1 MQKVLGQDI
10 KDLDERKQFLLDNAD
25 EVVEM
30 DYSKAFDAD
39 ELAKK
44 KTELAEKSIK
54 INDLNEAIKDY
65 KEKVNLE
72 LKPLRKRSRNFLA
85 TSRQRAVSLPRSVT
99 RLWTRTSA
107 WLASTTPRACLCQ
120 VALRRKKNYPQQS
133 LRRYARRSNNYLIK
147 INYAERKNANQS

>member
-30 DYSKAFDAD
+30 SYSKSFDAD

-44 KTELAEKSIK
+44 ETELAEKSIK

-65 KEKVNLE
+65 KEKVGLE
-72 LKPLRKRSRNFLA
+72 LKPLKEEVKILLGDIKAKSRIVTEKCYKIVDEDERMDCFYNAEGVLVSSRPATKEELSPTIFKEMRK
-85 TSRQRAVSLPRSVT
+85 
-99 RLWTRTSA
+99 
-107 WLASTTPRACLCQ
+107 
-120 VALRRKKNYPQQS
+120 
-133 LRRYARRSNNYLIK
+133 
-147 INYAERKNANQS
+147 AE

>member
-44 KTELAEKSIK
+44 KTELAEKSIR
-54 INDLNEAIKDY
+54 ISDLEEAVKDY
-65 KEKVNLE
+65 KAEVNLE
-72 LKPLRKRSRNFLA
+72 LKPLKEDRKILLGDIKAKSRIVREKCYKIVDSDERMACFYNAEGVLVSSRPA
-85 TSRQRAVSLPRSVT
+85 TKEELSPT
-99 RLWTRTSA
+99 IFKE
-107 WLASTTPRACLCQ
+107 
-120 VALRRKKNYPQQS
+120 LRK
-133 LRRYARRSNNYLIK
+133 
-147 INYAERKNANQS
+147 AE

>member
-10 KDLDERKQFLLDNAD
+10 KDLGERKQFLLDNAD

-54 INDLNEAIKDY
+54 INDLKEAVKDY
-65 KEKVNLE
+65 KAEVNLE
-72 LKPLRKRSRNFLA
+72 LKPLKEEVKVLLGDIKAKSRVVSEKCYKFVDEEDRMACFYNSEGVLVSSRPATKEELSPTIFKQLRK
-85 TSRQRAVSLPRSVT
+85 
-99 RLWTRTSA
+99 
-107 WLASTTPRACLCQ
+107 
-120 VALRRKKNYPQQS
+120 
-133 LRRYARRSNNYLIK
+133 
-147 INYAERKNANQS
+147 AE

>member
-10 KDLDERKQFLLDNAD
+10 KDLDERRQFLLDNAD

-54 INDLNEAIKDY
+54 INDLEEAVKDY
-65 KEKVNLE
+65 KAEVNLE
-72 LKPLRKRSRNFLA
+72 LKPLKEDRKILLGDIKAKSRIVREKCYKIVDSDERMACFYNAEGVLVSSRPA
-85 TSRQRAVSLPRSVT
+85 TKEELSPT
-99 RLWTRTSA
+99 IFKE
-107 WLASTTPRACLCQ
+107 
-120 VALRRKKNYPQQS
+120 LRK
-133 LRRYARRSNNYLIK
+133 
-147 INYAERKNANQS
+147 AE

>member
-44 KTELAEKSIK
+44 KTTLAEKSIK
-54 INDLNEAIKDY
+54 IHDLQEEIKDF
-65 KEKVNLE
+65 KEEKNLE
-72 LKPLRKRSRNFLA
+72 LKPLKEDVKELLADIKAKSRVVTEKVYKFVDEEERMACFYNAEGVLVSSRPA
-85 TSRQRAVSLPRSVT
+85 TRDELSPTLFKEF
-99 RLWTRTSA
+99 
-107 WLASTTPRACLCQ
+107 
-120 VALRRKKNYPQQS
+120 KK
-133 LRRYARRSNNYLIK
+133 
-147 INYAERKNANQS
+147 AE

>member
-10 KDLDERKQFLLDNAD
+10 NDLDARKQFLLDNAD

-30 DYSKAFDAD
+30 SYSKSFDAD

-65 KEKVNLE
+65 KEEVGLE
-72 LKPLRKRSRNFLA
+72 LKPLKEDVKNLLGDIKAKSRIVTERCYKIVDEDERMACFYNAEGVLVSSRPATKEELSPTIFKEMRK
-85 TSRQRAVSLPRSVT
+85 V
-99 RLWTRTSA
+99 
-107 WLASTTPRACLCQ
+107 
-120 VALRRKKNYPQQS
+120 
-133 LRRYARRSNNYLIK
+133 
-147 INYAERKNANQS
+147 E

>member
-54 INDLNEAIKDY
+54 VNDLKEAIKDY
-65 KEKVNLE
+65 KEEVNLE
-72 LKPLRKRSRNFLA
+72 LKPLK
-85 TSRQRAVSLPRSVT
+85 
-99 RLWTRTSA
+99 
-107 WLASTTPRACLCQ
+107 
-120 VALRRKKNYPQQS
+120 
-133 LRRYARRSNNYLIK
+133 
-147 INYAERKNANQS
+147 

>member
-54 INDLNEAIKDY
+54 VNDLKEAIKDY
-65 KEKVNLE
+65 KEVVNLE
-72 LKPLRKRSRNFLA
+72 LKPLKEEVKVILGDIKAKSRVVTEKCYKIVDDDERMACFYNAEGVLVS
-85 TSRQRAVSLPRSVT
+85 SRP
-99 RLWTRTSA
+99 
-107 WLASTTPRACLCQ
+107 CYE
-120 VALRRKKNYPQQS
+120 RRIIP
-133 LRRYARRSNNYLIK
+133 NNL
-147 INYAERKNANQS
+147 

>member
-10 KDLDERKQFLLDNAD
+10 KNLDERKQFLIDNAD

-65 KEKVNLE
+65 KEEVGLE
-72 LKPLRKRSRNFLA
+72 LKPLKEEVKNLLGDIKAKSRIVTEKCYKFVEEDERMACFYNAEGVLVSSRPA
-85 TSRQRAVSLPRSVT
+85 TRDELSPTLFKEF
-99 RLWTRTSA
+99 
-107 WLASTTPRACLCQ
+107 
-120 VALRRKKNYPQQS
+120 KK
-133 LRRYARRSNNYLIK
+133 
-147 INYAERKNANQS
+147 AE

>member
-44 KTELAEKSIK
+44 KTKLAEKSIK
-54 INDLNEAIKDY
+54 IHDLQEEIKDF
-65 KEKVNLE
+65 KEEKNLE
-72 LKPLRKRSRNFLA
+72 LKPLKEDVKELLADIKAKSRVVTEKVYKFVDEEERMACFYNAEGVLVSSRPA
-85 TSRQRAVSLPRSVT
+85 TRDELSPTLFKEF
-99 RLWTRTSA
+99 
-107 WLASTTPRACLCQ
+107 
-120 VALRRKKNYPQQS
+120 KK
-133 LRRYARRSNNYLIK
+133 
-147 INYAERKNANQS
+147 AE

>member
-10 KDLDERKQFLLDNAD
+10 KDLDEHKQFLLDNAD

-30 DYSKAFDAD
+30 DYSKAFDSD

-65 KEKVNLE
+65 KEEVGLK
-72 LKPLRKRSRNFLA
+72 LKPLKEEVKNLLGDIKAKSRIVTEKCYKIVDEDERMACFYNAEGVLVSSRPATKEELSPTIFKEMRK
-85 TSRQRAVSLPRSVT
+85 
-99 RLWTRTSA
+99 
-107 WLASTTPRACLCQ
+107 
-120 VALRRKKNYPQQS
+120 
-133 LRRYARRSNNYLIK
+133 
-147 INYAERKNANQS
+147 AE

>member
-10 KDLDERKQFLLDNAD
+10 KNLDERKQFLIDNAD

-65 KEKVNLE
+65 KEEVGLE
-72 LKPLRKRSRNFLA
+72 LKPLKEEVKNLLGDIKAKSRIVTEKCYKFVDEEERMACFYNAEGVLVSSRPA
-85 TSRQRAVSLPRSVT
+85 TRDEISPTLFKEF
-99 RLWTRTSA
+99 
-107 WLASTTPRACLCQ
+107 
-120 VALRRKKNYPQQS
+120 KK
-133 LRRYARRSNNYLIK
+133 
-147 INYAERKNANQS
+147 AE